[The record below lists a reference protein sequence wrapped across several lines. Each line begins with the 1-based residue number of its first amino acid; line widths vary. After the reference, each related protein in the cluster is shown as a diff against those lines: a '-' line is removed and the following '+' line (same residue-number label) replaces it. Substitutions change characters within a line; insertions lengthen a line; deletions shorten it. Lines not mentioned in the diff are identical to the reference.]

1 MVTEKLTEDMVNK
14 YKHIVTRVSYD
25 YAKRYGML
33 DREDIAQECWLWFLE
48 HPSKTQEWAEM
59 DWKENELLLARSL
72 RNAALKYCVK
82 EKARV
87 EGYHVDDIFWYSK
100 DFIKE
105 LLPAVLTEDWRRV
118 QETFTGGSNKS
129 AAEAGDWMAYAA
141 DIRKA
146 YETLTEDEQKLV
158 FLFYAQDVD
167 GDTLKEASNDRP
179 TARAAMMVANRA
191 VGKMVKHLG
200 GARPVRD
207 NDYTEIKDTKND

>member
-105 LLPAVLTEDWRRV
+105 LLPAVLTDDWRRV
-118 QETFTGGSNKS
+118 QETFGGGGNKS
-129 AAEAGDWMAYAA
+129 AAETGDWMAYAA